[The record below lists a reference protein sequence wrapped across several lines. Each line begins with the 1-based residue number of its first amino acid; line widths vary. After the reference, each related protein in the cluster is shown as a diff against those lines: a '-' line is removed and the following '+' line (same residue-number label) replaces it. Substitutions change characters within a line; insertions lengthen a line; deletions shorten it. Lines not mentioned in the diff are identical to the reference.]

1 MQTLAYHMCHIFVHL
16 KWFGEARR
24 DYRSLAA
31 QLNRKGII
39 FKWFVLE
46 GMLIT
51 WGERKVKVDSMEK
64 AQEFYE
70 KLVGT
75 EEQTGKDNSELDF
88 QEEQEHQK
96 KRHEVLEN
104 LKTTQ
109 QQQNGK
115 ERETHHQSQ
124 PELGVITRQRA
135 RLN

>member
-1 MQTLAYHMCHIFVHL
+1 MQTLTYHMCHISVHS

-39 FKWFVLE
+39 FKWFVPE

-70 KLVGT
+70 RLVGT
-75 EEQTGKDNSELDF
+75 EEQTSKDDSEPDS

-109 QQQNGK
+109 QQQDEK

-124 PELGVITRQRA
+124 PEPRQRA